1 MKNAYENAKKKYNE
15 ANDKLNLMLN
25 DNYNDISK
33 FMMSLYSAKGEYQK
47 KISAYLK
54 LKHFKNKYPTVQD
67 FVDYSLK
74 ELENRHNK
82 NIITLADRINRKH
95 INIEKM
101 KVISVKVDPN
111 LYDMTITD
119 DVEYLHCRSIWCAQ
133 YSDKV
138 TPHYRFIIS

>member
-1 MKNAYENAKKKYNE
+1 
-15 ANDKLNLMLN
+15 
-25 DNYNDISK
+25 
-33 FMMSLYSAKGEYQK
+33 
-47 KISAYLK
+47 
-54 LKHFKNKYPTVQD
+54 
-67 FVDYSLK
+67 
-74 ELENRHNK
+74 
-82 NIITLADRINRKH
+82 
-95 INIEKM
+95 M